1 MNKNHALGG
10 VLVGLFSGGLLGALI
25 FNLTGSLDLPFGF
38 LLMIT
43 FGAAGAA
50 AGWFLGPAAMNWR
63 EKQIKPLA
71 EREEYK
77 SIFDRSHTVEPSGT
91 YRVDF
96 VRFGVLS
103 LFAFFLGA
111 WFISLTLSQ
120 DISYWI
126 FAVFFFISAF
136 YNLGK
141 IIINIKKEIVLT
153 LGGFH
158 YRNRGVEKVLQ
169 WKDVK
174 YIREKYFRFQ
184 YSLFPAKFDHHII
197 LDLHN
202 GDSIRLDRNLKNIDS
217 LADHLQNSI
226 TKYQFPI
233 ALQQVKS
240 GKELDFEIFQ
250 VNSTGIR
257 YKDELLPW
265 HEVDRIIVNLTRVQV
280 QKKGKHW
287 FNWAD
292 EKGWNLPNLRL
303 FALIANEYTRVI

>member
-10 VLVGLFSGGLLGALI
+10 VLVGLFGGGLLGALI

-38 LLMIT
+38 LLMMI

-50 AGWFLGPAAMNWR
+50 AGWFLGPAVMNWR

-71 EREEYK
+71 ERAEYK
-77 SIFDRSHTVEPSGT
+77 RILDRSHAVEPSGT
-91 YRVDF
+91 YRVDYL
-96 VRFGVLS
+96 RFGVLS
-103 LFAFFLGA
+103 LVAFFLGA

-120 DISYWI
+120 DNSLWI
-126 FAVFFFISAF
+126 FAVFFFISAL

-141 IIINIKKEIVLT
+141 ILINIKKEFVLT
-153 LGGFH
+153 PQGFI
-158 YRNRGVEKVLQ
+158 YRNRGIERVLQ

-174 YIREKYFRFQ
+174 YIREKYFRLQ
-184 YSLFPAKFDHHII
+184 YSLFPAKFDHHVI

-202 GDSIRLDRNLKNIDS
+202 GDSIRLDRNLKDIDK

-226 TKYQFPI
+226 TKHHLPI
-233 ALQQVKS
+233 ALHRVKS
-240 GKELDFEIFQ
+240 GREVDFEIFQ
-250 VNSTGIR
+250 INSNGIR
-257 YKDELLPW
+257 YKGEPLSW
-265 HEVDRIIVNLTRVQV
+265 HEVDRIIINLTRVQV
-280 QKKGKHW
+280 QKKGKQW

-303 FALIANEYTRVI
+303 FALIANEYTRVV